1 MSEDKQA
8 GFADFWP
15 TVKEL
20 TKNLPKEQ
28 QDFLSAM
35 LWLAWLAT
43 AEEEAIKRRFE
54 ESFTSEFDESFTP
67 EQADLLVKYHSGA
80 HATHM
85 VPRFIRAQFIR

>member
-8 GFADFWP
+8 DFANFWP
-15 TVKEL
+15 TVTEL

-43 AEEEAIKRRFE
+43 AEEEAIKSDFE
-54 ESFTSEFDESFTP
+54 VSFTP
-67 EQADLLVKYHSGA
+67 EQAALLVDYHAGSTA
-80 HATHM
+80 VHM
-85 VPRFIRAQFIR
+85 VPRFIKADFIKPHFIR